1 MNIQSFLSDPNRQYK
16 TGIELYNLVKTSKE
30 YDNFFAN
37 AGSPNV
43 GDLAFNILDKQLAR
57 ALRKQNDKQMDLP
70 ITAIE
75 TQDVGKPIAVN
86 KIQHQ
91 QYKSTPN
98 TGATNQLIDIPGLV
112 DVNTLPEEIKAAYLE
127 NKKLMV
133 EISGA
138 RQRMA
143 ACTQASER
151 QPIAREIAALHQRK
165 EANWQMINKYVKHG
179 QHESETNQQPEE
191 SYDPVSEALKTNRRI
206 ETVKINISRAQKE
219 INSGNLKGK
228 KLETRLNSL
237 QKWETELAEL
247 ENRLPS

>member
-1 MNIQSFLSDPNRQYK
+1 LASFR
-16 TGIELYNLVKTSKE
+16 GIEFHRYSRLPLTTS
-30 YDNFFAN
+30 
-37 AGSPNV
+37 GP
-43 GDLAFNILDKQLAR
+43 
-57 ALRKQNDKQMDLP
+57 
-70 ITAIE
+70 
-75 TQDVGKPIAVN
+75 
-86 KIQHQ
+86 
-91 QYKSTPN
+91 
-98 TGATNQLIDIPGLV
+98 

-191 SYDPVSEALKTNRRI
+191 SYDPVSEALKTTRRI
-206 ETVKINISRAQKE
+206 ETV
-219 INSGNLKGK
+219 
-228 KLETRLNSL
+228 
-237 QKWETELAEL
+237 
-247 ENRLPS
+247 